1 MSVNH
6 ELTAIFFSVSLLLLL
21 FLGLPLWR
29 WLGDWLRFGGRRQF
43 QPERGATTNTTIRYT
58 RSQWPS
64 SLSSSSSSPLRFS
77 VVVWQPSIIL
87 FIMWSL
93 FSSRSGRATR
103 LLGGERGVWM
113 MATAEAFSMPLPIRR
128 RRIHHH
134 SRTCV
139 PLWGRRRR
147 RPGPVA
153 NFGTTTTSD
162 AHNET
167 TTTTTTTGLT
177 WEQFEFGPAPKADGR
192 FYETT
197 NSTTSTTTS
206 SSNPSTRSKQ
216 ETLEELRAH
225 ERAVDAQAAQNHAAV
240 GQAWK
245 AVPSA
250 TLKQATALLR
260 PYMSDAR
267 WTRMQTVF
275 EQRTRHVHFV
285 FENPSNPSNVWAC
298 LRTLD
303 SFGIQHAHIIMDPDA
318 YAEAGPATLKQ
329 KQGMRTAMGS
339 AQWLTI
345 HHYHASS
352 QQALETIHQQFRL
365 ERHEQEHEQ
374 NELGAPESSLLSTTT
389 TDATTT
395 DGRPPR
401 SCIVLASDLNP
412 HAVDIRQVDW
422 SQFGDTPLCI
432 VMGNEERGISST
444 MREELADMTFTLP
457 MCGFAES
464 FNLSVAT
471 AITLAHLSAASS
483 NNGGPLR
490 PGDLSNRELQILQVK
505 GALHSVA
512 QKRMATTLL
521 KQHGIVLP
529 PLQSP

>member
-1 MSVNH
+1 M
-6 ELTAIFFSVSLLLLL
+6 
-21 FLGLPLWR
+21 
-29 WLGDWLRFGGRRQF
+29 
-43 QPERGATTNTTIRYT
+43 
-58 RSQWPS
+58 
-64 SLSSSSSSPLRFS
+64 
-77 VVVWQPSIIL
+77 
-87 FIMWSL
+87 
-93 FSSRSGRATR
+93 
-103 LLGGERGVWM
+103 
-113 MATAEAFSMPLPIRR
+113 
-128 RRIHHH
+128 
-134 SRTCV
+134 
-139 PLWGRRRR
+139 
-147 RPGPVA
+147 
-153 NFGTTTTSD
+153 GTTTTGRD
-162 AHNET
+162 GNNE
-167 TTTTTTTGLT
+167 TTTTTGLT

-197 NSTTSTTTS
+197 NSTTTTTTT
-206 SSNPSTRSKQ
+206 NPSTKTKQ

-250 TLKQATALLR
+250 TLQQATALLR
-260 PYMSDAR
+260 PYMSDDR
-267 WTRMQTVF
+267 WNRMHTVWQ
-275 EQRTRHVHFV
+275 QRTRHVHFV

-303 SFGIQHAHIIMDPDA
+303 SFGIQHAHIVMDPDA

-352 QQALETIHQQFRL
+352 QEALETIHQQFRL
-365 ERHEQEHEQ
+365 ERQE
-374 NELGAPESSLLSTTT
+374 NEPTAPESFVSSSSTT
-389 TDATTT
+389 TDATTQ
-395 DGRPPR
+395 DRGRR
-401 SCIVLASDLNP
+401 SCFVLASDLNP
-412 HAVDIRQVDW
+412 NAVDIREVDW

-490 PGDLSNRELQILQVK
+490 PGDLSPRELQILQVK